1 MPDNDISPNPAPAD
15 WGTAFAALPMEAPP
29 ADGWKRMAHGLDTRA
44 DTAATHS
51 RRTRW
56 PTWLAAAAVV
66 SAIALVPVLM
76 RDTGAPTVPE
86 NSVATAPSPAT
97 TATPAQAAASAEPQ
111 PAPSTV
117 AATTIPTPTLDTTTA
132 RQPASTPRKRRPS
145 PMAPPHAVEP
155 RRMVASAET
164 SPTPATATADD
175 TDAATGNALA
185 MQSLQAESAQLEAL
199 VAMARDDRV
208 ASANGAA
215 LTAGLDER
223 IGRIDASLSQPGL
236 ADVDRTLLW
245 QERVATMRELAGI
258 ETTQRWLTA
267 NGERYDG
274 ALVSID

>member
-29 ADGWKRMAHGLDTRA
+29 ADGWKRMTHALDTRA
-44 DTAATHS
+44 DATARNT
-51 RRTRW
+51 RRARW
-56 PTWLAAAAVV
+56 PMWLAAAAVV
-66 SAIALVPVLM
+66 SAVALVPVLM
-76 RDTGAPTVPE
+76 RDTGTPAVVE
-86 NSVATAPSPAT
+86 SSVATAPSPSPT
-97 TATPAQAAASAEPQ
+97 TTPAQATASADPQ
-111 PAPSTV
+111 TAPSSV
-117 AATTIPTPTLDTTTA
+117 AAATPSPTLDTTTA
-132 RQPASTPRKRRPS
+132 RQPTSTPRKRRPS
-145 PMAPPHAVEP
+145 PMLPPHAVEP
-155 RRMVASAET
+155 RRIVASAEP
-164 SPTPATATADD
+164 SPTPATATASD

-185 MQSLQAESAQLEAL
+185 VQSLQTESAQLEAL

-215 LTAGLDER
+215 LTGGLDER

-236 ADVDRTLLW
+236 AEADRTLLW